1 MNSRRSPTLSKSRFL
16 AGLQCHLR
24 LWYQCYA
31 PQLASEISPAK
42 QSIFD
47 SAHEVE
53 KLARQLYPR
62 GVLIEEDYLRHEEAV
77 TSTAALMKDSKIQ
90 AICEAAFLYDGV
102 RVRADIL
109 ERFGHGSWN
118 LVEVKSSASVK
129 HVYLWDIAVQYYVL
143 TGCAVRISQA
153 GILHVNNQYFY
164 DESELDLDSIFT
176 FADLT
181 HQVVHLQDEIRS
193 NLSDLKA
200 ILAKENAPEI
210 KPSRHC
216 MRPYLC
222 EFWEYCTRKMP
233 EFWVLNLN
241 GINQEKL
248 DQLTESEVQDIRD
261 IPDSF
266 ALTRI
271 QNRIRTSIINQ
282 QEYISKELK
291 AEFDEASYP
300 IHFLDFET
308 VGPAIPRYT
317 STRPY
322 QAIPFQWSNHIFY
335 QNGTLE
341 HNEYLCCEDKDP
353 REEFT
358 ITLLDTLG
366 NDGSIFI
373 YTTYEKDIIRQL
385 AEHLPF
391 YREQLIETLDRFIDL
406 CAIIRKYYYH
416 PRFYGS
422 FSLKFVLPALLPEMS
437 YENLV
442 IQEGNQASFAY
453 LRMID
458 PSTPP
463 EAKRTIRNNLLKYC
477 GYDTLAM
484 VKIRAELLK
493 RISENSIV

>member
-1 MNSRRSPTLSKSRFL
+1 MNLRRFPGLSKSRFL

-24 LWYQCYA
+24 LWYQSYE

-42 QSIFD
+42 QAIFD

-53 KLARQLYPR
+53 KLARQLYPA
-62 GVLIEEDYLRHEEAV
+62 GLLIEENYLHHEEAV
-77 TSTAALMKDSKIQ
+77 TSTAALMQDSKIQ
-90 AICEAAFLYDGV
+90 AIWEAAFLYDGV

-109 ERFGHGSWN
+109 ERFGDGSWN
-118 LVEVKSSASVK
+118 LVEVKSSTSVK
-129 HVYLWDIAVQYYVL
+129 QVYLWDIAVQYYVL
-143 TGCAVRISQA
+143 HGCAVRISRA
-153 GILHVNNQYFY
+153 GILHVNNQYVY
-164 DESELDLDSIFT
+164 DGSELDLDSIFT

-181 HQVVHLQDEIRS
+181 HQVLHFQDEIRS

-200 ILAKENAPEI
+200 MLAKENAPEI

-271 QNRIRTSIINQ
+271 QNRIRTSIIKQ

-291 AEFDEASYP
+291 AEFDDVTYP

-317 STRPY
+317 GTRPY
-322 QAIPFQWSNHIFY
+322 QTIPFQWSDHIL
-335 QNGTLE
+335 NEDGTIE
-341 HNEYLCCEDKDP
+341 HREYLCNEDKDP

-358 ITLLDTLG
+358 MSLMDTLG
-366 NDGSIFI
+366 RKGSIF
-373 YTTYEKDIIRQL
+373 TFTSYEEGIIRDLAKEISAYRDQL
-385 AEHLPF
+385 HAFLL
-391 YREQLIETLDRFIDL
+391 RIKDL
-406 CAIIRKYYYH
+406 HKIIRRHYYH
-416 PRFYGS
+416 PGFHGS
-422 FSLKFVLPALLPEMS
+422 FSLKSVLPAILPEMS
-437 YENLV
+437 YENLA
-442 IQEGNQASFAY
+442 IQEGQLASLEY
-453 LRMID
+453 LKMID
-458 PSTPP
+458 LSTSP
-463 EAKRTIRNNLLKYC
+463 EEREKIKKALLAYC
-477 GYDTLAM
+477 GHDTLALL
-484 VKIRAELLK
+484 KIREELLK
-493 RISENSIV
+493 RNY

>member
-1 MNSRRSPTLSKSRFL
+1 
-16 AGLQCHLR
+16 
-24 LWYQCYA
+24 
-31 PQLASEISPAK
+31 LASEISPAK
-42 QSIFD
+42 QAIFD

-53 KLARQLYPR
+53 KLARQLYPA
-62 GVLIEEDYLRHEEAV
+62 GLLIEENYLHHEEAV
-77 TSTAALMKDSKIQ
+77 TSTAALMQDSKIQ
-90 AICEAAFLYDGV
+90 AIWEAAFLYDGV

-109 ERFGHGSWN
+109 ERFGDGSWN
-118 LVEVKSSASVK
+118 LVEVKSSTSVK
-129 HVYLWDIAVQYYVL
+129 QVYLWDIAVQYYVL
-143 TGCAVRISQA
+143 HGCAVRISRA
-153 GILHVNNQYFY
+153 GILHVNNQYVY
-164 DESELDLDSIFT
+164 DGSELDLDSIFT

-181 HQVVHLQDEIRS
+181 HQVLHFQDEIRS

-200 ILAKENAPEI
+200 MLAKENAPEI

-271 QNRIRTSIINQ
+271 QNRIRTSIIKQ

-291 AEFDEASYP
+291 AEFDDVTYP

-308 VGPAIPRYT
+308 AAPAIPRYT
-317 STRPY
+317 GTRPY

-335 QNGTLE
+335 QNGTLG
-341 HNEYLCCEDKDP
+341 HHEYLCYEDKDP
-353 REEFT
+353 REQFT
-358 ITLLDTLG
+358 VTLLETLG
-366 NDGSIFI
+366 KYGSIFI

-463 EAKRTIRNNLLKYC
+463 ETKRTIRNNLLKYC
-477 GYDTLAM
+477 GHDTLAM

-493 RISENSIV
+493 RISGNSIV